1 MIKFESMH
9 PYRIIILLNLLLTG
23 FCYSQ
28 SEPSVN
34 QATDQLQLFRSDSV
48 EIKTSNKNSDWKLYL
63 DKDSKKLFV
72 DFKTLGGD
80 FSKLAIFNEDGDII
94 FSDKYLIGLPVNTI
108 YEIDLYKF
116 KRGIYFLELYSKDR
130 FIKEEFSIQ

>member
-1 MIKFESMH
+1 MH
-9 PYRIIILLNLLLTG
+9 PYRIIILINLLVTG

-34 QATDQLQLFRSDSV
+34 QATDQLQLFSSDSV

-63 DKDSKKLFV
+63 DKDSKKLFI

-116 KRGIYFLELYSKDR
+116 TRGIYFLELYSKDK

>member
-1 MIKFESMH
+1 MH
-9 PYRIIILLNLLLTG
+9 PYRIILLLNLLNTG
-23 FCYSQ
+23 ICYSQ
-28 SEPSVN
+28 SV
-34 QATDQLQLFRSDSV
+34 QTQDQPAEQIQLFSSDSV

-63 DKDSKKLFV
+63 DKDSKKLFI

-80 FSKLAIFNEDGDII
+80 FSKLAIFNEEGDII

-116 KRGIYFLELYSKDR
+116 TRGIYFLELYSKDK

>member
-1 MIKFESMH
+1 MH

-34 QATDQLQLFRSDSV
+34 QATDQLQLFSSDSV

-63 DKDSKKLFV
+63 DKDSKKLFI

-116 KRGIYFLELYSKDR
+116 TRGIYFLELYSKDK

>member
-1 MIKFESMH
+1 
-9 PYRIIILLNLLLTG
+9 
-23 FCYSQ
+23 
-28 SEPSVN
+28 
-34 QATDQLQLFRSDSV
+34 LFSSDSV

>member
-1 MIKFESMH
+1 MH
-9 PYRIIILLNLLLTG
+9 PYRIIILINLLVTG

-28 SEPSVN
+28 SERSVN
-34 QATDQLQLFRSDSV
+34 QATDQLQLFSCDSV

-63 DKDSKKLFV
+63 DKDSKKLFI

-116 KRGIYFLELYSKDR
+116 TRGIYFLELYSKDK

>member
-34 QATDQLQLFRSDSV
+34 QATDQLQLFSSDSV

>member
-1 MIKFESMH
+1 MH
-9 PYRIIILLNLLLTG
+9 PYRIIILINLLVTG

-34 QATDQLQLFRSDSV
+34 QATDQLQLFSSDSV

-63 DKDSKKLFV
+63 DKDSKKLFI

-94 FSDKYLIGLPVNTI
+94 FSDRYLIGLPVNTI

-116 KRGIYFLELYSKDR
+116 TRGIYFLELYSKDK

>member
-1 MIKFESMH
+1 MH
-9 PYRIIILLNLLLTG
+9 PYRIIILINLLVTG

-34 QATDQLQLFRSDSV
+34 QATDQLQLFSTDSV

-63 DKDSKKLFV
+63 DKDSKKLFI

-116 KRGIYFLELYSKDR
+116 TRGIYFLELYSKDK